1 MKRIRL
7 LAPALIFLT
16 VSTLAPL
23 GWAMGDTL
31 SPLET
36 VKSLISAIQG
46 IQDGKKL
53 TPKQLES
60 NKKLSEK
67 AVQYLDVQL
76 VSRETLGKYW
86 EKRTEQEQGTFV
98 SLLRELFEVVA
109 FPNSAKFFSELE
121 LKFCKTVEKKD
132 LATVPL
138 KVIHKEEG
146 EVEIDF
152 ILKQSSQQWRVV
164 DVVLD
169 GVSMRTNLKTQF
181 YKILKKKNYPELVRK
196 MLKKLE
202 EAKG

>member
-16 VSTLAPL
+16 VFTLAPL

-36 VKSLISAIQG
+36 VKNLLNTIQQ

-53 TPKQLES
+53 TSQQQVS
-60 NKKLSEK
+60 NKKLSKK
-67 AVQYLDVQL
+67 AVGYLDVQL
-76 VSRETLGKYW
+76 VSQETLGKYW
-86 EKRTEQEQGTFV
+86 EKRTEQEQGKFV
-98 SLLRELFEVVA
+98 SLLGELFEFVA

-121 LKFCKTVEKKD
+121 LKFGKTVEKKGQ
-132 LATVPL
+132 ATVPL

-146 EVEIDF
+146 EVGIDF
-152 ILKQSSQQWRVV
+152 VLKQNSQEWRVV

-196 MLKKLE
+196 MMEKLE
-202 EAKG
+202 ESKG